1 MVHSLHTQGTTRRA
15 TDGVGR
21 RACPRAAR
29 NRPATVRVH
38 PPVCAAPRH
47 SSRAQRFDPPHPP
60 QPPPAAGCAT
70 TPSARHPRAAVRP
83 GWARWRSSQRRAL
96 CARTRGRRRPR
107 RPLGAHAAV
116 SGASGGAP
124 WQGCD
129 GGAGVVGCEPVHAC
143 RQTARRPPR
152 LGGVCSG
159 TRIFLVPAVRATS
172 ACGPTQHSH
181 GAFVAPVVP
190 FNLPYSARGALSLA
204 PPCHLR
210 RGGCDTAST
219 GLAAATRATAANR
232 RRPVGGRGGDVTRA
246 LLARPSSNLR
256 LSQIWSGRRRPVC
269 PAQALRC
276 DPPDLWHAA

>member
-107 RPLGAHAAV
+107 RPLGATPPFRVRRAV
-116 SGASGGAP
+116 PRGRAVTA
-124 WQGCD
+124 
-129 GGAGVVGCEPVHAC
+129 EPVWWAVNLSTPVDRRHADPL
-143 RQTARRPPR
+143 AWV
-152 LGGVCSG
+152 G
-159 TRIFLVPAVRATS
+159 FA
-172 ACGPTQHSH
+172 
-181 GAFVAPVVP
+181 VVP
-190 FNLPYSARGALSLA
+190 VSFWSRPCGQLA
-204 PPCHLR
+204 PAGPH
-210 RGGCDTAST
+210 ST
-219 GLAAATRATAANR
+219 HTEPL
-232 RRPVGGRGGDVTRA
+232 
-246 LLARPSSNLR
+246 
-256 LSQIWSGRRRPVC
+256 
-269 PAQALRC
+269 
-276 DPPDLWHAA
+276 